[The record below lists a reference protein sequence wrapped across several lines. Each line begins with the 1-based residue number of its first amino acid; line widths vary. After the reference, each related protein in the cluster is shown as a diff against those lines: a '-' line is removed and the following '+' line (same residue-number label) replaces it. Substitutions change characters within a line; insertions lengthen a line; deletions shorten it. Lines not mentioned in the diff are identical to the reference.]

1 MKILT
6 VPSPLLRQKSK
17 PVKKI
22 DGSVCR
28 LIKEMTAF
36 LLQNDY
42 AVGLS
47 APQTGNFLRLF
58 ALKNPR
64 KKKVRTLRRTSEP
77 LYQRSETPAC
87 RQAGRTRKPQIAIHS
102 HLDNAGLSD
111 TGVTVF
117 INPEIVFSSKKTLL
131 DIKPKEKFLLEGC
144 LSVPG
149 VYAFI
154 NRPEEIRIKYLD
166 ESGKPRFLTAP
177 RSLVVYLQHE
187 YDHLDGILFIDR
199 AVAQK
204 EKLYR
209 MEKDGSLGE
218 I

>member
-6 VPSPLLRQKSK
+6 VPNALLRQKSK
-17 PVKKI
+17 PIKKI
-22 DGSVCR
+22 DGSVSR

-58 ALKNPR
+58 VLKNPR
-64 KKKVRTLRRTSEP
+64 KKK
-77 LYQRSETPAC
+77 
-87 RQAGRTRKPQIAIHS
+87 
-102 HLDNAGLSD
+102 
-111 TGVTVF
+111 VTVF
-117 INPEIVFSSKKTLL
+117 INPEIVFFSKKTLL

-154 NRPEEIRIKYLD
+154 NRPEKIRIKYLD
-166 ESGKPRFLTAP
+166 ENGKPHFLTAP
-177 RSLVVYLQHE
+177 YSLAVYLQHE

>member
-22 DGSVCR
+22 DESVRR
-28 LIKEMTAF
+28 LIKEMTVF

-64 KKKVRTLRRTSEP
+64 RKKASLLKAKPRTVP
-77 LYQRSETPAC
+77 LGGT
-87 RQAGRTRKPQIAIHS
+87 
-102 HLDNAGLSD
+102 D

-154 NRPEEIRIKYLD
+154 NRPEKIRIKYLD
-166 ESGKPRFLTAP
+166 ENGKPHFLTAP
-177 RSLVVYLQHE
+177 YSLAVYLQHE

-199 AVAQK
+199 AVTQK

-209 MEKDGSLGE
+209 MESDGSLGE